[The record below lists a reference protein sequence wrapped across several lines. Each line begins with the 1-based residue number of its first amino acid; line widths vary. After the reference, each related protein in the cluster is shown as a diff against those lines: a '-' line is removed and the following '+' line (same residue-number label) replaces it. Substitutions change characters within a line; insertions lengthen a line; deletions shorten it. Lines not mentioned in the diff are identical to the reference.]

1 MGFLFGLTSLVSP
14 CMQFSFEHIS
24 YLYGLLVFI
33 PLLIL
38 FGYVVIR
45 KNKITALMGPYQLIK
60 PLMQQYSSTR
70 YFIKFLLPLL
80 SLLLIVIAAANL
92 RSPKKG
98 APTARKGIDVMIA
111 LDVSKSMWSED
122 VKPTRIDLARQML
135 QTLVDKASNNN
146 IGLVVFAGKPYLQLP
161 LTGDIVA
168 TKLSL
173 YSASP
178 DIVPIQGTDIAAAL
192 NRCVD
197 AFENTDEK
205 YKAIVLVS
213 DGENHEAGMEETI
226 SRLKDAGIMVYS
238 VGVGTSAGGTITEPG
253 AGDYKKNVA
262 GQTIVTQLQAENL
275 KAISTATN
283 GAYYALS
290 ESRSQAETIATS
302 INNLEQ
308 KTLSAQ
314 TGGLKE
320 YTPWYAYITALGICC
335 LVIELFIPVIKSK
348 A

>member
-1 MGFLFGLTSLVSP
+1 MGFLFRLTSLVSP

-24 YLYGLLVFI
+24 YLYGLFIII

-38 FGYVVIR
+38 FGFVVIR
-45 KNKITALMGPYQLIK
+45 KKKITALMGPYQLIK
-60 PLMQQYSSTR
+60 PLMLQYSPIR
-70 YFIKFLLPLL
+70 YFIKFLLPVL
-80 SLLLIVIAAANL
+80 SLLLIVVAAANL

-98 APTARKGIDVMIA
+98 EPTARKGIDVMIA

-146 IGLVVFAGKPYLQLP
+146 IGLVVFAGRPYLQLP
-161 LTGDIVA
+161 LTGDIA
-168 TKLSL
+168 AAKLSL
-173 YSASP
+173 YNASP

-205 YKAIVLVS
+205 YKAIILVS

-226 SRLKDAGIMVYS
+226 NRLKDAGIMVYT

-253 AGDYKKNVA
+253 SSEYKKNGA
-262 GQTIVTQLQAENL
+262 GQTIVTQLQASNL
-275 KAISTATN
+275 QAISTATN
-283 GAYYALS
+283 GVYYALS
-290 ESRSQAETIATS
+290 ESRIQAETIAAS

-314 TGGLKE
+314 SNGLKE
-320 YTPWYAYITALGICC
+320 YTPWYAYVTALSICF
-335 LVIELFIPVIKSK
+335 LIIELFIPVIKTK